1 MKCPHCN
8 VEINPSFSE
17 IPLGKDSVS
26 SASIYWMMC
35 PNSECGK
42 HILKFARGKSGRDLH
57 VNGNSQNLITSKIEK
72 EDIIYP
78 MVSSRPKAA
87 TEVDNHI
94 AQDFNEAC
102 LVLSLSPK
110 ASAALS
116 RRCLQNILREKAG
129 VTHGNLVKEIEQ
141 VINDGKT
148 PSYITEN
155 IDAIRNI
162 GNFAAHPSKDRA
174 SGEIIDV
181 DPGEA
186 DWLLDVLE
194 MLFDFYYVQPEVIKK
209 KRVDLDA
216 KLRAAGKPLMK

>member
-8 VEINPSFSE
+8 VEINPNFSE
-17 IPLGKDSVS
+17 YPLGKDSVS
-26 SASIYWMMC
+26 SASLFKMIC
-35 PNSECGK
+35 PNSKCRK
-42 HILKFARGKSGRDLH
+42 HILKFARGDSYQDLKFSTS
-57 VNGNSQNLITSKIEK
+57 NYNLHSDHIK
-72 EDIIYP
+72 ENFYVYP
-78 MVSSRPKAA
+78 QVASRPNAPI
-87 TEVDNHI
+87 EVDGHI

-141 VINDGKT
+141 VISDGKT
-148 PSYITEN
+148 PSYITES

-209 KRVDLDA
+209 KRADLDA
-216 KLRAAGKPLMK
+216 KLTAAGKPPMK